1 MNINNLSSLRYVATL
16 YEPHTTKDLE
26 TATRHETLKDLGT
39 IYFAYYKPKMK
50 YDVDNPKPS
59 AIKNSTVILARHDRR
74 LAVATVKIKI
84 DDTVYQIVEY
94 EPDFNV
100 NGFDVVTLQRAGA
113 GSNFNY
119 D

>member
-1 MNINNLSSLRYVATL
+1 MEISNLSSLRYVATL
-16 YEPHTTKDLE
+16 YEPHSVKDLE
-26 TATRHETLKDLGT
+26 TAIRHETLKDLGK

-50 YDVDNPKPS
+50 YDIESATPG
-59 AIKNSTVILARHDRR
+59 AIKNNTVIMVRHDRR
-74 LAVATVKIKI
+74 LAVATIKIKI
-84 DDTVYQIVEY
+84 DDTIYRIVEY

-100 NGFDVVTLQRAGA
+100 NGFDVVTLQRAGV